1 MSGHSHDGHDHDGEG
16 GCGGR
21 HRPATVGARGP
32 GDGPRPPWATASAVA
47 RSLDARPMI
56 AAGEHPAGQV
66 MALLAEL
73 PRGEVLELVT
83 PFIPE
88 PLIERVRARGYL
100 SHTVVDEAGMA
111 RTFFRGEPS

>member
-1 MSGHSHDGHDHDGEG
+1 MSGHIDDGHDDDA

-21 HRPATVGARGP
+21 HRPAIPGARAT

-47 RSLDARPMI
+47 RTLDARQMI

-73 PRGEVLELVT
+73 ARGEVLELVA

-88 PLIERVRARGYL
+88 PLIERVRASGYL
-100 SHTVVDEAGMA
+100 SHTVVEEVGLA
-111 RTFFRGEPS
+111 RTYFRGKTA

>member
-1 MSGHSHDGHDHDGEG
+1 MSGHFDDGHDGDAS
-16 GCGGR
+16 CRGR
-21 HRPATVGARGP
+21 HRPAIPGTTAT

-47 RSLDARPMI
+47 RSLDARQMI
-56 AAGEHPAGQV
+56 AAGEHPADQV

-88 PLIERVRARGYL
+88 PLIARVRASGYL
-100 SHTVVDEAGMA
+100 SHTVVEKAGLA
-111 RTFFRGEPS
+111 RTYFRGKTA